1 MKIAYIRDVGTG
13 TTRLASSSVCRA
25 QGPALLIAGL
35 AVFVGLYG
43 CTADTNLPA
52 AGASPPA
59 SSPSEAPRAAQAY
72 VMESFVSYVGRWSRQ
87 FLENE
92 LDRLPDQSGSI
103 PDEARRRALRK
114 AIDGAVHLHLGCQSA
129 DARLVQDSPDEIE
142 VRLYSCAYPA
152 GGSSASP
159 RSGNAA
165 TTQACILPAA
175 LTGLIRDFKDEQALY
190 GGEIPL
196 KAVASGAQA
205 HPGTW
210 YLGPCQ
216 G

>member
-1 MKIAYIRDVGTG
+1 MKIAYILTIGTVM
-13 TTRLASSSVCRA
+13 TRLTSSSVRRA
-25 QGPALLIAGL
+25 QVPAQLIAGL
-35 AVFVGLYG
+35 AVFVGLFG
-43 CTADTNLPA
+43 CTADTNRPA
-52 AGASPPA
+52 AGESPPA

-72 VMESFVSYVGRWSRQ
+72 VMESAVSYIGMWSRQ
-87 FLENE
+87 FLEDE

-114 AIDGAVHLHLGCQSA
+114 AIDGVVHLHLGCESA
-129 DARLVQDSPDEIE
+129 DARLVQDSPAEIE

-159 RSGNAA
+159 RSSNAA

-175 LTGLIRDFKDEQALY
+175 LTGLIRDFKSEQALY
-190 GGEIPL
+190 GGIPL
-196 KAVASGAQA
+196 RPVATGAQA
-205 HPGTW
+205 QPGTW